1 MGFFSK
7 KPRKNKIYSLQEAM
21 ELISTNEGYSV
32 AEEGNGYK
40 VIPDEVAS
48 SVIERYKARNRDRD
62 RLMFQENL
70 RSGVSDTIDINP
82 IKNSNYS
89 NNIYNYGNEER

>member
-48 SVIERYKARNRDRD
+48 SVI
-62 RLMFQENL
+62 
-70 RSGVSDTIDINP
+70 
-82 IKNSNYS
+82 
-89 NNIYNYGNEER
+89 